1 MSNVIQQP
9 KRYFNFVVLFA
20 DSNDS
25 LNKTNHTSGED
36 VTTEPEN
43 DILFLVLIALIL
55 YEVTWAC
62 GKMTSHQST

>member
-1 MSNVIQQP
+1 MSNVTQQP

-25 LNKTNHTSGED
+25 LNKTNPTSRED
-36 VTTEPEN
+36 VTEN
-43 DILFLVLIALIL
+43 DMLFLVLIVLIL